1 MGGDPEAPQRAKDAG
16 FALAVWAGKWEAMEA
31 IEVGGTE
38 TFLPNPFP
46 GFLTL

>member
-1 MGGDPEAPQRAKDAG
+1 MGEASQRAEDAG
-16 FALAVWAGKWEAMEA
+16 FALATVRKSVLEV